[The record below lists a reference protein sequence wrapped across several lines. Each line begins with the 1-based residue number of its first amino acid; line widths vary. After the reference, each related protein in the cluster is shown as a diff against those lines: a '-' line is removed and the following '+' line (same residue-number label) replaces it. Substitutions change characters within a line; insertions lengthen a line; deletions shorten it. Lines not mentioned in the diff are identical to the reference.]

1 MKIRGIIVTFALH
14 LNQKTMSKTKVLF
27 VSQQIEPYIEEGHLS
42 HVSRY
47 LPQSTQE
54 RGKEIRTFMPRYG
67 CINERRYQLH
77 EVIRLSGMNQII
89 DDSDHPLIIK
99 VASIQA
105 ARMQVYFIDNEEY
118 FQRKTTF
125 RDERGKFHKDND
137 ERMIFFC
144 RGVLETVKKL
154 GWAPDIIHCHG
165 WMTSLLPY
173 YLKKVYNDEP
183 VFANTRIVYSVYDEG
198 FTESLDKRLTVKLEA
213 GEEFAEQLKV
223 LDDPTFDNL
232 NKFAIAMA
240 DGVIAGSEKVN
251 AASEKA
257 MKQTD
262 KMILGYQPLDTYA
275 DAYSDFYDE
284 LLESNPV
291 LAS

>member
-1 MKIRGIIVTFALH
+1 
-14 LNQKTMSKTKVLF
+14 MSKTKVLF

>member
-1 MKIRGIIVTFALH
+1 
-14 LNQKTMSKTKVLF
+14 
-27 VSQQIEPYIEEGHLS
+27 
-42 HVSRY
+42 
-47 LPQSTQE
+47 
-54 RGKEIRTFMPRYG
+54 
-67 CINERRYQLH
+67 
-77 EVIRLSGMNQII
+77 MNKII
-89 DDSDHPLIIK
+89 D
-99 VASIQA
+99 
-105 ARMQVYFIDNEEY
+105 N
-118 FQRKTTF
+118 
-125 RDERGKFHKDND
+125 
-137 ERMIFFC
+137 
-144 RGVLETVKKL
+144 
-154 GWAPDIIHCHG
+154 
-165 WMTSLLPY
+165 
-173 YLKKVYNDEP
+173 
-183 VFANTRIVYSVYDEG
+183 
-198 FTESLDKRLTVKLEA
+198 KRLTVKLEA